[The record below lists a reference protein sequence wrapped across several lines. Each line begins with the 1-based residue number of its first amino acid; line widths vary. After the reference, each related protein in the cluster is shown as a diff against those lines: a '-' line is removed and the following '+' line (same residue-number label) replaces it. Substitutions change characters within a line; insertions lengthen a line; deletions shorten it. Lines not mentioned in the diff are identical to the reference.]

1 MAQLVKIIE
10 TPEAITAEA
19 SAYVWEEYDA
29 PRKRVKRARIVE
41 HRFTV
46 SIPKH
51 TEEAAPVAF
60 VVEHFPEAF
69 VNLKNGAH
77 EYRPG
82 YDQPVRYAGGKFYTP
97 ARFVRSG
104 KPSAWNSS
112 DPRERIAAHVNNTSG
127 VSERT
132 ISEYAEAIARDEIRA
147 DQYPATMDRADR
159 VEDETGYFTHNLAVI
174 AGEVWEEC
182 GEPFYEYYSSWFG
195 RDQSRHIFVETSK
208 NPRTRNHYGATDRA
222 ALAYY
227 HADVE
232 RLGYI
237 RVLRP
242 DLVTIDRKAEDLAE
256 DADRAAR
263 NLQDARDHI
272 KELQNQLKDARA
284 HLAETKEADA
294 KARMNLAAYEADP
307 RAWWSEKAAEIE
319 EDADPAKPF
328 SARRIRAA
336 AAVRRE
342 LAKEA

>member
-1 MAQLVKIIE
+1 MTKLISITE
-10 TPEAITAEA
+10 TAEAITAEA

-29 PRKRVKRARIVE
+29 PRKRVPRARIAE

-46 SIPKH
+46 SIPKY

-60 VVEHFPEAF
+60 VVEHFPEM
-69 VNLKNGAH
+69 VGRNLD

-127 VSERT
+127 VSDRERA
-132 ISEYAEAIARDEIRA
+132 EYADAISRDEIRA

-159 VEDETGYFTHNLAVI
+159 VEDETSYFTHNLAVI

-182 GEPFYEYYSSWFG
+182 GEPFYEYYSSWWG
-195 RDQSRHIFVETSK
+195 RDQSRYIFVEVSK
-208 NPRTRNHYGATDRA
+208 TPRTRNYYGATDRA

-227 HADVE
+227 HAGVE
-232 RLGYI
+232 RYGYI

-242 DLVTIDRKAEDLAE
+242 DLVTIDSTARDLAA
-256 DADRAAR
+256 DSDRAGEQLAEAR
-263 NLQDARDHI
+263 AALERLE
-272 KELQNQLKDARA
+272 KELAEARA
-284 HLAETKEADA
+284 SLESAAVNA
-294 KARMNLAAYEADP
+294 SKAREKCENYAADP
-307 RAWWSEKAAEIE
+307 RAYWMEKAARLES
-319 EDADPAKPF
+319 ADPAKPF
-328 SARRIRAA
+328 GARRSRAA
-336 AAVRRE
+336 AAVRRA
-342 LAKEA
+342 LDMEA

>member
-1 MAQLVKIIE
+1 MTKLVGTTE
-10 TPEAITAEA
+10 TAEAITAEA
-19 SAYVWEEYDA
+19 TAYVWEEYDA
-29 PRKRVKRARIVE
+29 PRKRVPRARIVE

-46 SIPKH
+46 SIPKY
-51 TEEAAPVAF
+51 TEEAAPLAF
-60 VVEHFPEAF
+60 VVEHFPEAYE
-69 VNLKNGAH
+69 NLKTGAH

-104 KPSAWNSS
+104 KANAWNSS

-132 ISEYAEAIARDEIRA
+132 ISEYAEYIARDEVRA

-159 VEDETGYFTHNLAVI
+159 VEDETSYFARNLAVI

-195 RDQSRHIFVETSK
+195 RDHSRYIFVETDK
-208 NPRTRNHYGATDRA
+208 NPRTRNHYGANDRA

-227 HADVE
+227 HAGAE
-232 RLGYI
+232 RRGYI

-256 DADRAAR
+256 DADSAAR
-263 NLQDARDHI
+263 NLKNARDHI

-284 HLAETKEADA
+284 HLAATKDADA
-294 KARMNLAAYEADP
+294 KARANLAAYKADP
-307 RAWWSEKAAEIE
+307 RAYWMEKAAEIE

-328 SARRIRAA
+328 SARRINAA

-342 LAKEA
+342 LEKEA

>member
-1 MAQLVKIIE
+1 MSKLVGITE
-10 TPEAITAEA
+10 TAEAITAEV

-29 PRKRVKRARIVE
+29 PRKRVPRARIVE
-41 HRFTV
+41 HRFAV
-46 SIPKH
+46 SIPKY
-51 TEEAAPVAF
+51 TEEAAPLAF
-60 VVEHFPEAF
+60 VVEHFPQAF
-69 VNLKNGAH
+69 TNLKTGAF

-97 ARFVRSG
+97 ARFNITG
-104 KPSAWNSS
+104 KPSPWQSS

-127 VSERT
+127 VSDRERT
-132 ISEYAEAIARDEIRA
+132 EYADAIARDEIRA

-159 VEDETGYFTHNLAVI
+159 VEDETGYFAHDLAVI
-174 AGEVWEEC
+174 DGEVWQEC

-195 RDQSRHIFVETSK
+195 RDHSRHIFVEIDKT
-208 NPRTRNHYGATDRA
+208 PRICNYYGATDRA

-227 HADVE
+227 HAGVE

-263 NLQDARDHI
+263 NLEKARDHI
-272 KELQNQLKDARA
+272 KELQDQLKDARA
-284 HLAETKEADA
+284 HLAETRDADV
-294 KARMNLAAYEADP
+294 KARANLAAYEADP
-307 RAWWSEKAAEIE
+307 RAWWSKKAAEIE